1 MSTPPPSPRASGPAR
16 SLRQLAR
23 TARHPPLWARWAIT
37 ISVFALVIAAI
48 AIVARSGGSESNGS
62 SPSEEAL
69 AVAEANSEGR
79 TAIAEDEAPHSSRL
93 RPGIAVQPA
102 LQSAIVA
109 DVRGRIRTGQLT
121 GPLQSVSCRA
131 SGPAKAAR
139 LPYSCTVRS
148 AGIDYL
154 FVGVADERALELT
167 WCKVDPPPAAKDP
180 LEVPVSPSCRA

>member
-1 MSTPPPSPRASGPAR
+1 MADS
-16 SLRQLAR
+16 SLRAFAR
-23 TARHPPLWARWAIT
+23 TARHPPLWARWMMT
-37 ISVFALVIAAI
+37 IAVFALVTAAI
-48 AIVARSGGSESNGS
+48 AIVARSGGGEGNGS

-93 RPGIAVQPA
+93 QGGVALQVA

-109 DVRGRIRTGQLT
+109 DVRSRIRTGQLT

-131 SGPAKAAR
+131 SGPAKAGR

-148 AGIDYL
+148 AGISYS
-154 FVGVADERALELT
+154 FVAVADERALELT

-180 LEVPVSPSCRA
+180 LEVPVSPRCRA

>member
-1 MSTPPPSPRASGPAR
+1 MADS
-16 SLRQLAR
+16 SLRAFAR
-23 TARHPPLWARWAIT
+23 TARHPPLWARWMMT
-37 ISVFALVIAAI
+37 IAVFALVIAAI
-48 AIVARSGGSESNGS
+48 AIIARSGGSESNGS

-93 RPGIAVQPA
+93 PPGIAVQPA

-109 DVRGRIRTGQLT
+109 DVRSRIRTGQLT

-131 SGPAKAAR
+131 SGPAKADR

-148 AGIDYL
+148 AGIAYL

-180 LEVPVSPSCRA
+180 LEVPVSPRCRA